1 MKPLIVLGDL
11 SVIFEMIVLKLT
23 PFENKLAQIIT
34 QIDKQV
40 ISLNMV
46 SYFHVIREF
55 NYQTSLLANKASTP
69 S

>member
-23 PFENKLAQIIT
+23 PFDNKLAQIIT

-55 NYQTSLLANKASTP
+55 NYQTGLLANKASTP

>member
-11 SVIFEMIVLKLT
+11 SVIFKMIVLKLT
-23 PFENKLAQIIT
+23 PFDNKLAQIIT

-55 NYQTSLLANKASTP
+55 NYQTGLLANKASTP

>member
-23 PFENKLAQIIT
+23 PFDNKLAQIIT

-55 NYQTSLLANKASTP
+55 NYQTCLLANKASTP